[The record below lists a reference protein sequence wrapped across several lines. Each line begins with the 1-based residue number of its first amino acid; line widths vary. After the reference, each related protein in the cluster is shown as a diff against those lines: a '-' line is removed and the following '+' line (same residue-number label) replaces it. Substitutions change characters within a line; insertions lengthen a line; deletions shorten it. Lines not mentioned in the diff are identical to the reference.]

1 MHPSVILA
9 STSRYRAELLKRLKI
24 EFEQHSP
31 DCDETPLPNETAR
44 QLVERLSARK
54 AESVAAR
61 FPQHLVIGSD
71 QVAAHQGLILGKP
84 ASHEDAVHQL
94 QTLSGQTINFLT
106 GLCVMQHC
114 SQRSLQSIV
123 TTEVRFKTLDDVQIE
138 RYLNA
143 DKPYDCAASFR
154 SEGYG
159 STVVDTISS
168 DDPTAIIGLPVILVA
183 RCLDQLGLPLP

>member
-9 STSRYRAELLKRLKI
+9 STSRYRAGLLKRLKI
-24 EFEQHSP
+24 EFEQQSP
-31 DCDETPLPNETAR
+31 DCDETPLPDETAR

-71 QVAAHQGLILGKP
+71 QVATHQGLIFGKP
-84 ASHEDAVHQL
+84 ASHDDAVHQL
-94 QTLSGQTINFLT
+94 QTLSGQTISFLT

-114 SQRSLQSIV
+114 SQRSLQNIV

-138 RYLNA
+138 RYLKA
-143 DKPYDCAASFR
+143 DQPYDCAASFR

-183 RCLDQLGLPLP
+183 RYLDQLGLPLP